1 MQFLIDRVLIIL
13 LSVSFLL
20 STPLA
25 QTAYPKNIE
34 FNDFVIDVTKGN
46 AAVQGD
52 EGKNNTKAKNKKWLV
67 QFIGPILESE
77 KKQLQELGCRIEDYL
92 PEFTFIVSMDVET
105 KEDVEELTFIKGV
118 AKYRPEHKIRK
129 ILKEKTLAYQEHKG
143 ISKKADKKDIK
154 KIHIRVD
161 QGNHLPFLLSTVHKQ
176 KGKILDVSN
185 DIATVE
191 IPAGAISR
199 IAELEEAL
207 WIEEAIDLYLFNDT
221 SKWTI
226 QTYVPDYTKI
236 WDMGI
241 RGEGQIIGI
250 GDTGLDYDMPW
261 FHDPENIPIGP
272 EHRKVIG
279 YTAYMDDY
287 DGDFGHGTHVAGTIA
302 GDRTPIDGLPDANGM
317 APKSRLFIQ
326 DITPGEQ
333 SLVYPPSD
341 LGLLFKM
348 PYSAGAHLHSNSW
361 GASVNIY
368 NTYARSTDLFMWE
381 HKDFLALFSNGNSGD
396 GEGTVGT
403 PATSKNS
410 VSVGATENG
419 INAEN
424 LAGFSSNGPT
434 ADGRIKPTVTAPGV
448 AIVSADSD
456 GIKNSYNSG
465 TIAYSGTSMATPTVA
480 GAASL
485 VRQYYLDGYWPIG
498 LPNPADGFEPSAALI
513 KATLIN
519 SAQNMSGDYTDG
531 PIPST
536 GQGWGRINLSNTLHF
551 FTDNNFLDIA
561 DIPAGLAT
569 GSNWTQRYFSTGDQ
583 FLKVTLVWTDYPGF
597 EGAAK
602 TLVNDLDL
610 QVTSPDGTIYRGN
623 VFNDGISLPGGSAD
637 ELNVVEQVF
646 MPTVQAG

>member
-13 LSVSFLL
+13 LPISILL
-20 STPLA
+20 STSLA
-25 QTAYPKNIE
+25 QKAYPKNIE
-34 FNDFVIDVTKGN
+34 FNDFVIDVTKGT
-46 AAVQGD
+46 AAVKD
-52 EGKNNTKAKNKKWLV
+52 DAGKNETMDKNKKWLV
-67 QFIGPILESE
+67 QFIGPVHESE

-92 PEFTFIVSMDVET
+92 PEFAFIVSMDVET
-105 KEDVEELTFIKGV
+105 KKDVEELTFIKGV
-118 AKYRPEHKIRK
+118 ARYRPEHKIRK
-129 ILKEKTLAYQEHKG
+129 SLKEKIVAYKEHNG
-143 ISKKADKKDIK
+143 ISKKADKEDIK

-161 QGNHLPFLLSTVHKQ
+161 QADHLPLLLSTVHKQ

-185 DIATVE
+185 DVATVK
-191 IPAGAISR
+191 IPAGAILQF
-199 IAELEEAL
+199 AELEEAL

-226 QTYVPDYTKI
+226 QTFVPDYTKI

-261 FHDPENIPIGP
+261 FHDPDNIPIGP
-272 EHRKVIG
+272 NHRKVIG
-279 YTAYMDDY
+279 YSAYMDDY
-287 DGDFGHGTHVAGTIA
+287 DGDFGHGTHVACTAA
-302 GDRTPIDGLPDANGM
+302 GDRTPVDGFSDANGM
-317 APKSRLFIQ
+317 APKSRIYIQ
-326 DITPGEQ
+326 DISPGEQ
-333 SLVYPPSD
+333 RSVYPPTD
-341 LGLLFKM
+341 LGLMFII
-348 PYSAGAHLHSNSW
+348 PYSAGAHIHSNSW

-368 NTYARSTDLFMWE
+368 NTYARSTDIFMWE
-381 HKDFLALFSNGNSGD
+381 HKDFLALFANGNSGED
-396 GEGTVGT
+396 EGSVGT
-403 PATSKNS
+403 PATSKNA
-410 VSVGATENG
+410 VSVGASGNG
-419 INAEN
+419 NNAEN

-434 ADGRIKPTVTAPGV
+434 ADGRIKPTVTAPGID
-448 AIVSADSD
+448 IVSADSD
-456 GIKNSYNSG
+456 GIKGNYNSG

-480 GAASL
+480 GAAAL
-485 VRQYYLDGYWPIG
+485 VRQYYLDGYWPSG
-498 LPNPADGFEPSAALI
+498 SPNAAYGFEPSSALI

-569 GSNWTQRYFSTGDQ
+569 GSSWTQRYFSTGDQ

-610 QVTSPDGTIYRGN
+610 LVTSPDGTIYRGN
-623 VFNDGISLPGGSAD
+623 VFNDG
-637 ELNVVEQVF
+637 
-646 MPTVQAG
+646 